1 MLGNRDLGA
10 RVNKL
15 QFNIHTRAHLY
26 RAALEGIAFSFVYGM
41 GILKEMGL
49 NVQVMRVGNDN
60 LFRSKIFS
68 RTISNLLGSRIEM
81 VETTGA
87 VGAAKGAGVAV
98 GVFFSIEEAM
108 KNVEVISV
116 VEPGN
121 EWIAYEMAYRN
132 WKEDLKL

>member
-1 MLGNRDLGA
+1 
-10 RVNKL
+10 
-15 QFNIHTRAHLY
+15 
-26 RAALEGIAFSFVYGM
+26 
-41 GILKEMGL
+41 
-49 NVQVMRVGNDN
+49 
-60 LFRSKIFS
+60 
-68 RTISNLLGSRIEM
+68 M